1 MVALCEISFDRGIR
15 SNGNP
20 VISKICQVKCPP
32 ELVEATGVRRLDE
45 ANTLYKCSNDLDPA
59 VGSVTKTMDCG
70 AWVSHHSYLHTY
82 IHILKSC
89 TSLLYFVG
97 VQ

>member
-45 ANTLYKCSNDLDPA
+45 ANTLYTCSNNLDPA

-70 AWVSHHSYLHTY
+70 VWLILTYIHTY
-82 IHILKSC
+82 IHTVHTKLLSC
-89 TSLLYFVG
+89 NL
-97 VQ
+97 